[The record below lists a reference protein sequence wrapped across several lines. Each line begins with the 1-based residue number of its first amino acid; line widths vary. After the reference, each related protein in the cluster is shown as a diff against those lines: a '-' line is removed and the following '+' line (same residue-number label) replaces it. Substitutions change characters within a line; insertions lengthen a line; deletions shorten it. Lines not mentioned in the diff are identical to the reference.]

1 MVTFCNIASF
11 LPVHTPKVSLHYQE
25 IVESDYVVWFH
36 FGLLPVQLPSEKP
49 TNQRPLPELLTVSQA
64 EERLTTE
71 SFITSQTQ
79 TEAIGTARA
88 AVDRGRSLI
97 VKSGRASLQET
108 DSEKWRPPS
117 RLGLSRGCERGS
129 RKSLIFVEARPGQ
142 KQRVGTYPLTGWFRK
157 IKA

>member
-97 VKSGRASLQET
+97 VKSGRRQLARNGFREMANAKLLRIVT
-108 DSEKWRPPS
+108 
-117 RLGLSRGCERGS
+117 GM
-129 RKSLIFVEARPGQ
+129 RKGVAEVVDFC
-142 KQRVGTYPLTGWFRK
+142 
-157 IKA
+157 